1 MLWSQNHSVSAL
13 IQLGTNVE
21 DELQENQALRVQL
34 CRLHLHEV
42 FGLGYT
48 QPQHRLV
55 LPHCFPYPTVL
66 GAARSSLAPVRAG
79 PLNLRARKHKS
90 CG

>member
-1 MLWSQNHSVSAL
+1 MLWSRNHSVSAL
-13 IQLGTNVE
+13 IQLGTNME

-48 QPQHRLV
+48 QPQS
-55 LPHCFPYPTVL
+55 LPHCLPHPIVL
-66 GAARSSLAPVRAG
+66 GAARSSLALVRAG